1 MLQHL
6 YVKDIALIDEVAID
20 FNDQLNILTGETGAG
35 KSILIGSIN
44 IALGQRGTKDLV
56 RKGAEKG
63 SVELLFQVEPPIIEK
78 IRSQGFECGDDGQI
92 VISRVISGAGRSHSK
107 INGETVTNQLVK
119 QLASLLI
126 DIHGQHEHQSLL
138 DEQKHIDLLDM
149 FCKDELRPYLDQL
162 SVLLDAYHALET
174 QIRKLGVSDQEK
186 ERRISILEYEIKEI
200 NEANLIQGEDDR
212 LLQQRK
218 KLMNSKRLLDGCNE
232 IHTQLKGDFDT
243 NMDVLTNV
251 NDCLQV
257 LKEMMVYDESFKE
270 TYDNLEN
277 ASIWLEEVS
286 SDVRDYI
293 NTIDHDESS
302 LMEVENR
309 LDIIQKMKRKYGH
322 SIKEVL
328 TYHDEASKELKQ
340 LLDIEEEL
348 TRLKKDL
355 SHYSKKIIKVCEAL
369 SEIRVQTAKSVEQ
382 RIENILKTLQF
393 DYAKFVIQVNQRR
406 GFTHTG
412 FDEVR
417 FLISTNIG
425 EDVKPLTDIA
435 SGGEMSR
442 IMLALKTV
450 LAEIDEIPTL
460 IFDEIDTGISGR
472 TAQKVAEKLNMIAE
486 YHQVLCITHL
496 PQIAA
501 MADEHLLIEKTNNGS
516 KTTTQVR
523 SLDDLESQEE
533 LARLLSGAS
542 ITETTLENAKE
553 IINLANSIKKKY
565 NE

>member
-44 IALGQRGTKDLV
+44 IALGQRGAKDLV
-56 RKGAEKG
+56 RKGTEKG
-63 SVELLFQVEPPIIEK
+63 SVELLFQVEPPIVEK
-78 IRSQGFECGDDGQI
+78 IRSQGFSCGDDGQI
-92 VISRVISGAGRSHSK
+92 VISRVISSAGRSHSK
-107 INGETVTNQLVK
+107 INGETVTNQSVK

-149 FCKDELRPYLDQL
+149 FCKDELKPGLDKL
-162 SVLLDAYHALET
+162 SVLLNDYHALET
-174 QIRKLGVSDQEK
+174 QMRKLGVSDQEK

-218 KLMNSKRLLDGCNE
+218 RLMNSKRLYDGCNE
-232 IHTQLKGDFDT
+232 IHTRLKGDFDT

-251 NDCLQV
+251 NDCIQV
-257 LKEMMVYDESFKE
+257 LKEMVTYDDNLKE
-270 TYDNLEN
+270 TLNNLEN

-293 NTIDHDESS
+293 NTIDHDEDS
-302 LMEVENR
+302 LMEVESR
-309 LDIIQKMKRKYGH
+309 LDVIQKMKRKYGH
-322 SIKEVL
+322 SIEEVL
-328 TYHDEASKELKQ
+328 AYHDEASKELKQ

-348 TRLKKDL
+348 ERLRKEL
-355 SHYSKKIIKVCEAL
+355 SHYKNKILKVCESLNAV
-369 SEIRVQTAKSVEQ
+369 RVKTARNVQE

-393 DYAKFVIQVNQRR
+393 DYAKFVIQVNKRN
-406 GFTHTG
+406 GFTYTG
-412 FDEVR
+412 YDDVR

-501 MADEHLLIEKTNNGS
+501 MADEHLLIEKTSNSS

-523 SLDDLESQEE
+523 RLNDLESQEE

-542 ITETTLENAKE
+542 ITETTLENARE
-553 IINLANSIKKKY
+553 IINLANRIKS
-565 NE
+565 NN